1 MTEEK
6 VIEQVYGS
14 DWGTMNQSQKNA
26 VYRMLE
32 WMKSNF
38 GIAGIETSR
47 DRKIVAAL
55 QLAVL
60 DTFGINYEEIMC
72 KSRKRPLADKRAMI
86 YKIAEELSDSSKS
99 KLATLFPKNRS
110 TSLYNG
116 VMVAENLMDI
126 DRDFRENYERL
137 RESTI
142 KYFKELYEE

>member
-14 DWGTMNQSQKNA
+14 DWNEMNLSQKNA

-32 WMKSNF
+32 WMKNNF

-47 DRKIVAAL
+47 DRKIIAAL

-72 KSRKRPLADKRAMI
+72 KSRKRPLSDKRAMI
-86 YKIAEELSDSSKS
+86 YKIAKELSNSSKT

-116 VMVAENLMDI
+116 LKIADTLMEI

>member
-1 MTEEK
+1 
-6 VIEQVYGS
+6 
-14 DWGTMNQSQKNA
+14 MNQLQKNT

-32 WMKSNF
+32 WMKNNF

-47 DRKIVAAL
+47 DRKIIAAL

-60 DTFGINYEEIMC
+60 DTFGVNYEEIMC
-72 KSRKRPLADKRAMI
+72 GSRKRPLADKRAMI
-86 YKIAEELSDSSKS
+86 YKIAEELSNSSKS

-116 VMVAENLMDI
+116 VMVADNLIEI

>member
-32 WMKSNF
+32 WMTNNF
-38 GIAGIETSR
+38 GIVGVEVSR
-47 DRKIVAAL
+47 DRKIIAAL

-60 DTFGINYEEIMC
+60 EVFGINYEEIMC
-72 KSRKRPLADKRAMI
+72 KSRKRPIVDKRAMI
-86 YKIAEELSDSSKS
+86 YKIAFDMTNSTKS
-99 KLATLFPKNRS
+99 KFAALFPRDRT

-116 VMVAENLMDI
+116 VRVADTLIEV
-126 DRDFRENYERL
+126 DRDFRESYERL
-137 RESTI
+137 KESAI
-142 KYFKELYEE
+142 NHFKKLYEE